1 MPFSAYDRRII
12 TATGSEAG
20 SRSGESR
27 PACAGSMHPPVRAE
41 AAMAVS
47 EPVDSAK
54 LQAFMGQALGDL
66 GGLVSASLVVIG
78 DKLGLYRALAE
89 AGPLTSAEL
98 AARTGTTERYVREWL
113 INQAAGGY
121 LGYDTASGRYSLPP
135 EQALALTD
143 GESPFFLAGAFQLFV
158 AMSRA
163 TPRILEAFRTGAG
176 MTWGEH
182 DAELFEGTERFF
194 RPGYAANL
202 VAAWLPALDG
212 VVGKLEAGAT
222 VADVGCGHGASTIIL
237 AEAFPRSRFVGFDSH
252 APSIARARA
261 AAAAA
266 GVEGYTR
273 FEVASAQD
281 YPGSAYDLVAYFDCL
296 HDMATPWAPRATPTR
311 RWRQTARCCWSSRW
325 RGRESRRTSTRSG
338 ASSRAHPS
346 CAARRT
352 PWPPAA
358 RAPRSAPSRR
368 TRRCATCSPGPALP
382 ASAARPRRRSTES
395 SRPASSGRLPPGVQG
410 STSSGGSASSA
421 SAGTSSRVYRPARP
435 CARIRQRSRSMRK
448 ESCTSSTLLCSPR

>member
-1 MPFSAYDRRII
+1 
-12 TATGSEAG
+12 
-20 SRSGESR
+20 
-27 PACAGSMHPPVRAE
+27 
-41 AAMAVS
+41 MAVS

-296 HDMATPWAPRATPTR
+296 HDMGDPLGAARHAYETLAPDGTVLLVEPMAG
-311 RWRQTARCCWSSRW
+311 ARVEENFNPV
-325 RGRESRRTSTRSG
+325 GRVFAG
-338 ASSRAHPS
+338 ASVL
-346 CAARRT
+346 CCT
-352 PWPPAA
+352 PNAV
-358 RAPRSAPSRR
+358 
-368 TRRCATCSPGPALP
+368 AT
-382 ASAARPRRRSTES
+382 
-395 SRPASSGRLPPGVQG
+395 G
-410 STSSGGSASSA
+410 STSTALGTIATDEA
-421 SAGTSSRVYRPARP
+421 LRDVFARAGFTRFRRATETPFNRIFEAR
-435 CARIRQRSRSMRK
+435 K
-448 ESCTSSTLLCSPR
+448 